1 MAGSIGKARKSLPV
15 APHRTSTRANKTP
28 LQYRGTRKSVIESQG
43 RPIMRPRARRMP
55 LPQAFLIFV
64 VLACAAPADAAPI
77 QKSATPV
84 QSQQRK
90 LIQQTNPSTAASAKS
105 ALQNKISGQQG
116 AAGKGQIQRTN
127 NALKGKLD
135 TMSDVSMEKQQRL
148 QMYQDAHSK
157 TSSTLSNIVKRN
169 SQTSGSVIKN
179 MK

>member
-1 MAGSIGKARKSLPV
+1 
-15 APHRTSTRANKTP
+15 
-28 LQYRGTRKSVIESQG
+28 
-43 RPIMRPRARRMP
+43 MRPGARHMP
-55 LPQAFLIFV
+55 LPQAVFIFV

-84 QSQQRK
+84 QNQQRQ
-90 LIQQTNPSTAASAKS
+90 LIRQTNPSTAASAKS

-116 AAGKGQIQRTN
+116 AAGKGQLQRTN

-148 QMYQDAHSK
+148 QMYQDAYSK
-157 TSSTLSNIVKRN
+157 ELSTLSNVTKKT
-169 SQTSGSVIKN
+169 SQTSGSIIKN